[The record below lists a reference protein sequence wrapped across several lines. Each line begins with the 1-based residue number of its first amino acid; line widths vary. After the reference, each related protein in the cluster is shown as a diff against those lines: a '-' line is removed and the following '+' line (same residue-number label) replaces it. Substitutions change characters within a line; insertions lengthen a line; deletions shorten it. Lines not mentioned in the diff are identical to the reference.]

1 MENNKFIKV
10 CIKNSTCYYFDDVII
25 FEDFH
30 FDTLIDEKYF
40 NLWCDK
46 RTYNLAFLRL
56 SEQEIASRNLS

>member
-10 CIKNSTCYYFDDVII
+10 CTKNSTCYYFDDVII

-46 RTYNLAFLRL
+46 RT
-56 SEQEIASRNLS
+56 